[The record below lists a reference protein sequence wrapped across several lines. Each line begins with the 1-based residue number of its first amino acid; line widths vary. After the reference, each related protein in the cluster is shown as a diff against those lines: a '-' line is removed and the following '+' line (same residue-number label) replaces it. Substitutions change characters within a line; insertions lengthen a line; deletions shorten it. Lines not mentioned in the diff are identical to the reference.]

1 MPLYSD
7 IIPPKPKVTAQSAI
21 KPKVSA
27 PPTAKSKRSRLPI
40 VLGATGLV
48 VGLAVIAGGLLLK
61 PNLSTPVV
69 AATKVTKEAPRAAP
83 ANLAPWRLSIPASG
97 VDAAIQTVGLT
108 KDGNMDVPTNYTD
121 VGWYKQGPKPG
132 EVGNAVLAGHLNDGA
147 STAGVFQNLS
157 KLKVGDYIYIK
168 DGDKQQRFLVL
179 EMQNYSVDKAPLNKI
194 FGSSTE
200 RQLNLITCSGNW
212 DKSKQEYNQRLVVFT
227 KLVP

>member
-7 IIPPKPKVTAQSAI
+7 IIPPKPKLVAAAP
-21 KPKVSA
+21 KPK
-27 PPTAKSKRSRLPI
+27 PKRSRWPI
-40 VLGATGLV
+40 ALGATGLV
-48 VGLAVIAGGLLLK
+48 AGLAVVAGGLLLR
-61 PNLSTPVV
+61 PSLSTPVA
-69 AATKVTKEAPRAAP
+69 AATKVAQEAPKAAP
-83 ANLAPWRLSIPASG
+83 AQLAPWRLSVPGIS
-97 VDAAIQTVGLT
+97 VDAAIQTVGLA

-179 EMQNYSVDKAPLNKI
+179 ETQNYNVNNAPLNKI

-200 RQLNLITCSGNW
+200 RRLNLITCSGDW

-227 KLVP
+227 RLAP